1 MAKKQKTVQK
11 KKQPIKKEKGFL
23 KGFLKQNEK
32 TLISLGLAALIGY
45 GLGDNDIWVSVI
57 SVAILVFL
65 LKD

>member
-11 KKQPIKKEKGFL
+11 KKQPIKKE

>member
-23 KGFLKQNEK
+23 KQNEK
-32 TLISLGLAALIGY
+32 ILISLGLAALIGY

>member
-1 MAKKQKTVQK
+1 MAKKQKIVQK

-23 KGFLKQNEK
+23 KQNEK
-32 TLISLGLAALIGY
+32 ILVSLGLAALIGY

>member
-1 MAKKQKTVQK
+1 LAKKQKTVQK

-23 KGFLKQNEK
+23 KQNEK
-32 TLISLGLAALIGY
+32 TIMSLGLAALIGY

>member
-1 MAKKQKTVQK
+1 LAKKQKTVQK
-11 KKQPIKKEKGFL
+11 KKQPIKKE